1 MKRVLKSLL
10 GTALA
15 ILATASGQ
23 LYADTLADIK
33 ARGYLKCGVS
43 QGLPG
48 FSTADKAGNYF
59 GIDADYCRA
68 LAAGILGDQ
77 SKVKYTPLSAKER
90 FTALQSGE
98 IDILSRNTT
107 WTLQRDAAL
116 GVDFVAVTY
125 YDGQGFM
132 VHKKLGVTKAD
143 QLINASICVQI
154 GTTTELNVSDFFRA
168 RNIKYKLVTFE
179 KNDEVV
185 AAYGAGRC
193 DAISS
198 DQSGLYAERTK
209 LKVPDEHVILAER
222 ISKEPLG
229 PAVRHGDNRFADV
242 ARWTLFTLLE
252 GEELGIGQN
261 SIAGLMKSEKPAVRR
276 MLGIEGELGKNLGLD
291 PEFAKRILTQVGNYG
306 EVFERNLGMGSPLK
320 IERGVNALWNSGGL
334 HYPMP
339 FR

>member
-1 MKRVLKSLL
+1 MGRVLNGLAGAAFVVGSL
-10 GTALA
+10 
-15 ILATASGQ
+15 ASSQ
-23 LYADTLADIK
+23 SYADTIADIK
-33 ARGYLKCGVS
+33 SRGYLKCGVS

-48 FSTADKAGNYF
+48 FSTADKQGNWF
-59 GIDADYCRA
+59 GIDVDYCRA
-68 LAAGILGDQ
+68 LAAAILGDQ
-77 SKVKYTPLSAKER
+77 NKVKFTPLSAKER

-98 IDILSRNTT
+98 IDVLSRNTT

-116 GVDFVAVTY
+116 GVDFAGITY

-132 VHKKLGVTKAD
+132 VHKKLGVTAAD
-143 QLINASICVQI
+143 QLVNASICVQI

-168 RNIKYKLVTFE
+168 RGIKYKLVTFE

-209 LKVPDEHVILAER
+209 LRVPEEHVILPER

-229 PAVRHGDNRFADV
+229 PAVRHGDNRFGDV
-242 ARWTLFTLLE
+242 ARWTLYTLLE
-252 GEELGIGQN
+252 GEELGLGKETIPK
-261 SIAGLMKSEKPAVRR
+261 LMTSDKPAIRR
-276 MLGIEGELGKNLGLD
+276 LLGLEGELGKNLGLD
-291 PEFAKRILTQVGNYG
+291 AEFAKRILSQVGNYE

-320 IERGVNALWNSGGL
+320 IERGINALWNKGGL
-334 HYPMP
+334 HYAMP